1 MNVLLVWPKT
11 PATFWSFTHALPFV
25 SKRSTNPPLGL
36 LTLAAMLP
44 REWATRLVDLDVESL
59 SDSAIRW
66 ADIVFLSG
74 MIVHQES
81 AHDIARRC
89 RALDRRLV
97 AGGPLFTTNH
107 EQYPEIDHFV
117 LGEAEDVVRELVADV
132 RSGTLRRF
140 YRAEGFPDVARTPV
154 PKWELAELR
163 RYAMMPVQFS
173 RGCPHDCEFC
183 DVIELNGRV
192 PRTKSPAQVIAELD
206 SLRAQGW
213 EGDVFIVDDNFI
225 GKRSKARALLEA
237 LIEWRARRQ
246 VQMRFLTEATITLA
260 DDPGLLSLMARA
272 GFYKVFLGIETP
284 NLESLREC
292 HKIQNTASD
301 LVESIHRIQA
311 AGLEVM
317 GGFIVGFDNDGPD
330 IFERQFAFIQR
341 AGVVT
346 AMVGIL
352 TALPRTRLYQRLK
365 REGRLLAESA
375 GNNTQARCNFVP
387 TLGRET
393 LERGYRELMRRL
405 YEPRA
410 YYRRARTLLR
420 QCRPRARSRVNLT
433 DMRALVR
440 SMWILGLRERG
451 RRDYWRFL
459 TTVLIHHRQQFGVA
473 IELTIHGHHFRK
485 LAASL

>member
-11 PATFWSFTHALPFV
+11 PVTFWSFTHALPFV

-36 LTLAAMLP
+36 LTIAAMLP
-44 REWATRLVDLDVESL
+44 RDWELRLADLDIAPL
-59 SDSAIRW
+59 PDSAILW
-66 ADIVFLSG
+66 ADVVFLSG
-74 MIVHQES
+74 MIVHQDS
-81 AHDIARRC
+81 AHDVARRC
-89 RALDRRLV
+89 RELDRRLV

-107 EQYPEIDHFV
+107 EQFPEIEHFV
-117 LGEAEDVVRELVADV
+117 LGECESIIDELVHDLET
-132 RSGTLRRF
+132 GILRRF
-140 YRAEGFPDVARTPV
+140 YRADSFPEVARTPI
-154 PKWELAELR
+154 PRWDLADLR

-192 PRTKSPAQVIAELD
+192 PRTKSPSQVLAELD
-206 SLRAQGW
+206 ALHDRGW
-213 EGDVFIVDDNFI
+213 RGDVFIVDDNFI
-225 GKRSKARALLEA
+225 GKRREARELLEA
-237 LIEWRARRQ
+237 LVEWRAKRPIR
-246 VQMRFLTEATITLA
+246 MRFLTEATITLA
-260 DDPGLLSLMARA
+260 NDPRLLSLMVQA

-284 NLESLREC
+284 ELDSLREC
-292 HKIQNTASD
+292 HKLQNTRAD
-301 LVESIHRIQA
+301 LVDSIGKIQA

-317 GGFIVGFDNDGPD
+317 GGFIVGFDHDGPD

-352 TALPRTRLYQRLK
+352 TALPRTRLYQRLRK
-365 REGRLLAESA
+365 EGRLLAESA

-387 TLGRET
+387 TLGREA
-393 LERGYRELMRRL
+393 LEHGYRELMRRL

-410 YYRRARTLLR
+410 YYRRACTLLSR
-420 QCRPRARSRVNLT
+420 CRPRSRSRINAT
-433 DMRALVR
+433 DLQALVR
-440 SMWILGLRERG
+440 SMWILGVIERG

-459 TTVLIHHRQQFGVA
+459 TTVLIHHRHQFGVA

>member
-1 MNVLLVWPKT
+1 
-11 PATFWSFTHALPFV
+11 
-25 SKRSTNPPLGL
+25 
-36 LTLAAMLP
+36 MLP
-44 REWATRLVDLDVESL
+44 PEWTTRLVDLDVEPL
-59 SDSAIRW
+59 PDSAIRW
-66 ADIVFLSG
+66 ADVVFLSG

-81 AHDIARRC
+81 AHEIAHRC

-107 EQYPEIDHFV
+107 QQFPEIDHFV
-117 LGEAEDVVRELVADV
+117 LGEAEDVVEELVGDL
-132 RSGTLRRF
+132 RSGAPRRF
-140 YRAEGFPDVARTPV
+140 YRAEGFPDIARTPI
-154 PKWELAELR
+154 PRWELADLR

-183 DVIELNGRV
+183 DVIELNGRI
-192 PRTKSPAQVIAELD
+192 PRTKSPDQVIAELD
-206 SLRAQGW
+206 ALQEQGW
-213 EGDVFIVDDNFI
+213 GGDVFIVDDNFI
-225 GKRSKARALLEA
+225 GKRSRARALLEA
-237 LIEWRARRQ
+237 LIEWRARTTVR
-246 VQMRFLTEATITLA
+246 MRFLTEATITLA
-260 DDPGLLSLMARA
+260 EDPVLLSLMVRA

-284 NLESLREC
+284 ELESLREC
-292 HKIQNTASD
+292 HKIQNTRSD
-301 LVESIHRIQA
+301 LVESIRRIQA

-317 GGFIVGFDNDGPD
+317 GGFIVGFDHDGPD
-330 IFERQFAFIQR
+330 IFERQFTFIQR

-365 REGRLLAESA
+365 KEGRLLAESA

-387 TLGRET
+387 VLGRER
-393 LERGYRELMRRL
+393 LERGYRELMQRL

-420 QCRPRARSRVNLT
+420 QCRPRTRSRVNLT
-433 DMRALVR
+433 DLRALAR
-440 SMWILGLRERG
+440 SMWILGFQERG

-473 IELTIHGHHFRK
+473 VELTIHGHHFRK